1 MFNLPGTGRPG
12 LQKPV
17 KGEEDMQEEKNSH
30 IASDNAP
37 DKESHE
43 KEIPAGDEAD
53 GLNEIQFQVSRT
65 ALIYR
70 YCFLL
75 ILTLIGSGILY
86 FLVPIALSSMDYPV
100 LVLLVVWVL
109 ALLHYWYY
117 LLNMPYRISCVEE
130 KTLSFISILRRR
142 EIPLNEIT
150 CLRVSPIYPTY
161 LKICTSRKKN
171 ISIINHVNG
180 LHDLVWKIKN
190 INPDLETIGC

>member
-1 MFNLPGTGRPG
+1 
-12 LQKPV
+12 
-17 KGEEDMQEEKNSH
+17 MQEEKDSH
-30 IASDNAP
+30 IASEDA
-37 DKESHE
+37 SGQGSQE

-53 GLNEIQFQVSRT
+53 GLQEVQFQVSRM

-75 ILTLIGSGILY
+75 ILTLIGLGILY
-86 FLVPIALSSMDYPV
+86 VLVPIALSSMDYPV
-100 LVLLVVWVL
+100 LVLLAVWVL
-109 ALLHYWYY
+109 ALMHYWYY

-130 KTLSFISILRRR
+130 KDLNFLSLLRRR
-142 EIPLNEIT
+142 AIPLNEIT

-180 LHDLVWKIKN
+180 LHDLVRRIKN